1 LSDRLKKSYNDF
13 DNNHTPNLSRKGSI
27 NNNADNEKPLAKL
40 LVVDDDPDIVLVLK
54 QGLIKNRFL
63 VTAFINPEEALQHF
77 KSTSND
83 YCLMLSDIRMPGM
96 SGIQLAREVK
106 KINQDIKI
114 VLMTAFEI
122 KDREFSTVFPSSR
135 VDGFVQKPISI
146 KDLVNKI
153 LSIVGQTKRG
163 TDE

>member
-1 LSDRLKKSYNDF
+1 MSDRLKKSYNDF
-13 DNNHTPNLSRKGSI
+13 DNNHTHNLPRKGSI

-40 LVVDDDPDIVLVLK
+40 LVVDDDTDIVHVLK
-54 QGLIKNRFL
+54 QGLIKNRLL
-63 VTAFINPEEALQHF
+63 VNAFTKPDEALQHF
-77 KSTSND
+77 KTSSKD
-83 YCLMLSDIRMPGM
+83 YSLMLADIRMPGM

-106 KINQDIKI
+106 KINPDITI

-122 KDREFSTVFPSSR
+122 KDREFSTVFPSSQ
-135 VDGFVQKPISI
+135 VDGFVQKPVSI

-153 LSIVGQTKRG
+153 LSIINQTKRR